1 MSQKISLVLYG
12 NTGAGKS
19 TLGNALLGHL
29 NEFKESNQVESET
42 KVTISKEGQFNNLIT
57 SITDTPGLQDAENED
72 QIHLKQIQMN

>member
-19 TLGNALLGHL
+19 TLGNTLLGRL

-42 KVTISKEGQFNNLIT
+42 KVTS
-57 SITDTPGLQDAENED
+57 
-72 QIHLKQIQMN
+72 